1 MGSSLRWG
9 AAILA
14 DGTLS
19 DDVTQFHVTDAAMTL
34 RAGQLMGGVGAVQ
47 ERRHFG
53 SRRPMLAA
61 AIALPGG
68 GSAMRRS
75 SASHTSGTTYSAT
88 TTSTV

>member
-61 AIALPGG
+61 IALPGW
-68 GSAMRRS
+68 GSAIRRS